1 MEPEFIKN
9 PSLVPSHVGATK
21 EPIPPE
27 GINPK
32 DSALKKLTILV
43 IDDREVLVHMIA
55 RGLTRYGQKVL
66 PALSGRRGIEI
77 FQQDGVDAV
86 LCDLKMPGMDGW
98 AVGRAVAEICRTNG
112 RPKTP
117 FILVTGS
124 IDAITNSML
133 VQSEVDAVVPKP
145 AEISRILKVI
155 YEILRDRDSES
166 LG

>member
-1 MEPEFIKN
+1 MEPELYKN
-9 PSLVPSHVGATK
+9 PSLVPSQLGATQ
-21 EPIPPE
+21 EPLPSTGTDPQ
-27 GINPK
+27 
-32 DSALKKLTILV
+32 DCALKKLTILV

-66 PALSGRRGIEI
+66 PALSGRRGLEI
-77 FQQDGVDAV
+77 FRQNGVDAV

-124 IDAITNSML
+124 IDAITNGML
-133 VQSEVDAVVPKP
+133 QQSEVDAVVPKP
-145 AEISRILKVI
+145 AEISRLLKVI
-155 YEILRDRDSES
+155 HEILRDRDSEN
-166 LG
+166 LD